1 MPLAW
6 SPMPERREFLRVPVN
21 AEVRFRKLPDG
32 EEKRGFVRNIS
43 GSGIAFSSENIFE
56 PGTLLSLEVVT
67 PRPKLADGNP
77 EPLRATVRVVR
88 VTGNESPFDLA
99 AEFVQLDLP

>member
-1 MPLAW
+1 MA
-6 SPMPERREFLRVPVN
+6 ERREFLRVPVN

-32 EEKRGFVRNIS
+32 EEKRGYVRNIS
-43 GSGIAFSSENIFE
+43 GSGILFSSENVFE
-56 PGTLLSLEVVT
+56 PGTLLSLDVVT
-67 PRPKLADGNP
+67 PPPKLDAGNQ

-88 VTGNESPFDLA
+88 VTGDESPFELA